1 MSHLQVLGR
10 SVGESVHPISIGS
23 TRRSRLHPQI
33 RIEIQVGRRIVPISL
48 LQSVC
53 YMSLRNKKMKSSNS
67 IQENNNLR
75 KKMVERIYHK
85 VLSVVVD
92 ELLHLFLAVLT
103 LHVLLHKKLYWAWLK
118 SKSRSL

>member
-23 TRRSRLHPQI
+23 TRRSCLHPQI

-48 LQSVC
+48 LQSIC

-103 LHVLLHKKLYWAWLK
+103 LHVLLHKKLHWAWLK